1 MRSLLT
7 ALALSLFSLTASAE
21 PVNYTLDMSH
31 SSIGFKVRHM
41 MVTNLSGRFKE
52 VDKAIIKLD
61 EQDLTKSEVSIEI
74 KTASVSTDN
83 EERDKHLR
91 KPDFLD
97 AEKYK
102 VIKFDSKKIVKTG
115 PQNYKMTGD
124 LTIRGVMKP
133 VTLDAEVSAP
143 VKSPWNQLV
152 RSVKLSGTIKRSAY
166 GLTYNQALETG
177 GVLIGDDVTLVIEA
191 EVNKPAAAPPPAA
204 TPPAAPP
211 PSKPPA
217 TTPPAAPQ
225 PKPPAATPPK
235 PPAAPTPPAAPKAPA
250 QPKPKQ

>member
-21 PVNYTLDMSH
+21 QVNYTLDMSH
-31 SSIGFKVRHM
+31 SLIGFKVPHLVVSN
-41 MVTNLSGRFKE
+41 VTGRFKE
-52 VDKAIIKLD
+52 VEKAEIKLD
-61 EQDLTKSEVSIEI
+61 EQDLTKSKVSLEI
-74 KTASVSTDN
+74 KSASVSTDDAK
-83 EERDKHLR
+83 RDDHLK

-102 VIKFDSKKIVKTG
+102 VIKFVSTEITKAPNGYKVK
-115 PQNYKMTGD
+115 GD
-124 LTIRGVMKP
+124 LTIRNTTLP
-133 VTLDAEVSAP
+133 VTLDAQVSAP
-143 VKSPWNQLV
+143 VKSPWHQLV

-166 GLTYNQALETG
+166 GLRYNQTLETG
-177 GVLIGDDVTLVIEA
+177 GLLIGDDVTLVIEA

-204 TPPAAPP
+204 PPSKPPA
-211 PSKPPA
+211 SKPPA